1 MVTKS
6 KAKPT
11 REVHDATAY
20 VAASTDSLVSEPL
33 PVDKGSV
40 IAGGKLH
47 AIPSSEIARFY
58 VELTKNDDSHAKSE
72 FLILPNDA
80 LNNISSIGH
89 YYKKANVFTNAQGKN
104 VATLQ
109 WHLDQLNHE
118 RKAFMVGLIDT
129 LVHVECGIAQLK
141 QTDDKVA
148 TKYGH
153 ATNGRH
159 NGEFVGIARK
169 YFDTFIES
177 GDIDPTTGLVATT
190 KRENSPLKL
199 NDKTQRFVDSFKFD
213 ESKFTV
219 TLQIPEADPDAEV
232 SQRSLKLTCE
242 VHNKFVI
249 SVPVATQNAKN
260 DDKSPVRY
268 KWSCD
273 VITSKVDARVERT
286 CNKVLIAKV

>member
-1 MVTKS
+1 MVTK
-6 KAKPT
+6 AKT
-11 REVHDATAY
+11 RKETEY
-20 VAASTDSLVSEPL
+20 IAASVNSLLSEPL
-33 PVDKGSV
+33 PVDKGNV

-47 AIPSSEIARFY
+47 AIPNSEIARFY

-72 FLILPNDA
+72 FLILASDA

-89 YYKKANVFTNAQGKN
+89 YYKKANVYVNSQGKN

-118 RKAFMVGLIDT
+118 RKAFMFGLIDT

-141 QTDDKVA
+141 QTKEDVA
-148 TKYGH
+148 TSYGH
-153 ATNGRH
+153 ASNGRH
-159 NGEFVGIARK
+159 NPEFVGIARK
-169 YFDTFIES
+169 YFDTFLEIGE
-177 GDIDPTTGLVATT
+177 IDPITGIVATK

-199 NDKTQRFVDSFKFD
+199 NDKTQRFVNSFKFD

-219 TLQIPEADPDAEV
+219 TLQIPEVDPDAEV
-232 SQRSLKLTCE
+232 PQRSLKLTCE
-242 VHNKFVI
+242 THNKFVI

-260 DDKSPVRY
+260 DDKLPVRY
-268 KWSCD
+268 KWTCD
-273 VITSKVDARVERT
+273 VITSKVDAKAKRT

>member
-1 MVTKS
+1 MVTKT
-6 KAKPT
+6 KT
-11 REVHDATAY
+11 RKETEY
-20 VAASTDSLVSEPL
+20 IAASENSLVAEPL
-33 PVDKGSV
+33 PVDSGNV

-58 VELTKNDDSHAKSE
+58 VELTKNDDTHAKSE
-72 FLILPNDA
+72 FLILANDA

-89 YYKKANVFTNAQGKN
+89 YYKKANVYVNSQGKN
-104 VATLQ
+104 VSTLQ
-109 WHLDQLNHE
+109 WHLDQLNHD
-118 RKAFMVGLIDT
+118 RKRFMFGLIDT

-141 QTDDKVA
+141 TTDDKVA

-153 ATNGRH
+153 ASNGRH
-159 NGEFVGIARK
+159 NPEFVGIARK
-169 YFDTFIES
+169 YFDTFLEIGE
-177 GDIDPTTGLVATT
+177 IDPITGIVATK

-199 NDKTQRFVDSFKFD
+199 NAKTQRFVDSFKFD

-219 TLQIPEADPDAEV
+219 TLQIPEIDPDAELP
-232 SQRSLKLTCE
+232 QKSLKLTCE

-268 KWSCD
+268 KWTCD
-273 VITSKVDARVERT
+273 VITSKVDAKTERT
-286 CNKVLIAKV
+286 CNKVLVVKV